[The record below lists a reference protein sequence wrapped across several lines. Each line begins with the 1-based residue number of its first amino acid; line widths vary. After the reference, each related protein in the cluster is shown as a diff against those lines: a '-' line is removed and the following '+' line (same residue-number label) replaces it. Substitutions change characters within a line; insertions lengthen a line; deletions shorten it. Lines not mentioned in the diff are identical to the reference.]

1 MRKKF
6 FILIGSVLVIV
17 SALVWYL
24 KVYNLKEINKSEI
37 DVKRFIKC
45 TDEASYS
52 KAQVNWKYVASI
64 IGVKNKNNFKD
75 VSNDE
80 IRNVSNLFIAKDGE
94 NYIVLPLKHVLK
106 KLEFNNKEIQ
116 RVNDYANDL
125 KDFGLKPSR
134 LNPDGKYMTFINSI
148 KDSAVDN
155 YNEYHVLPSI
165 TIAQAILESNWG
177 ESDLS
182 SKHNNLF
189 GIKANNAWKGDSVNV
204 ETSEFYDQVINDKF
218 RTYKSK
224 SESMK
229 DHAKFLSENPRY
241 KEVFNKETYIEQAQE
256 LQNGGYSTVSDESGN
271 LKYKNLLIEIIQ
283 QYNLQLIDSSVQ
295 EIR

>member
-1 MRKKF
+1 MRKNI
-6 FILIGSVLVIV
+6 FILSSIVLVIV

-75 VSNDE
+75 VSNED

-148 KDSAVDN
+148 KDSAIYN

-204 ETSEFYDQVINDKF
+204 ETSEFYNQVINDKF

-295 EIR
+295 KIK